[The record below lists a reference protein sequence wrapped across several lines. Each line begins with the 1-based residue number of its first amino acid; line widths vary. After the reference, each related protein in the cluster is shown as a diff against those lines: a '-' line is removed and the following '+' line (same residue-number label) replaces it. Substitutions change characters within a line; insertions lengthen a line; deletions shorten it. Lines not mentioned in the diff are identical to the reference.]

1 MPLIPIKDLKE
12 YQQLK
17 DSLKERF
24 KTERTGEQDLF
35 REESKIFDPLIKKQE
50 EATKS
55 LGEKIVAG
63 QDITSQSIVPF
74 TRELKRR
81 NDQFE
86 MLQEQPFNQSGI
98 DLSGINQ
105 SLPIS
110 ESSPIKKNQ
119 YSAQELYDF
128 NVKLNDSDKIVLE
141 SFKFALPSE
150 VYYNDSFDAVFKRIK
165 NEKTKITNT
174 MKKTEDEG
182 LRQTYNN
189 QYASLDKYRK
199 TLKELELGKE
209 YISKQSTGKGL
220 KRFKKRNEKL
230 DIIPYNSVNDLL
242 GKLSLFCAEKQGGHT
257 GVDNSIVSILD
268 ELLRIKAIDKN
279 KYKNLNKK
287 ILH

>member
-35 REESKIFDPLIKKQE
+35 REQSKIFDPLIKKQE

-86 MLQEQPFNQSGI
+86 MLQEQPFNQSEI

-110 ESSPIKKNQ
+110 ESSSPIKKYSNQ
-119 YSAQELYDF
+119 QLYDF
-128 NVKLNDSDKIVLE
+128 DIKLNDYDKVVLE
-141 SFKFALPSE
+141 SFNFPLPSV
-150 VYYNDSFDAVFKRIK
+150 VYYINSFDVVFKRITK
-165 NEKTKITNT
+165 EKKSITKTLN
-174 MKKTEDEG
+174 KTEDE
-182 LRQTYNN
+182 RQKEIYKNQHTSLETYR
-189 QYASLDKYRK
+189 Q
-199 TLKELELGKE
+199 TLKELRPGKE

-220 KRFKKRNEKL
+220 KRSKKRNEKL